1 MRSRQREASDGKTKV
16 KTLKHDG
23 DIDKCKG
30 QMGKKTDRAE
40 VTFKQKVQ

>member
-1 MRSRQREASDGKTKV
+1 MRSRQRETSDAKIKV

-23 DIDKCKG
+23 DIDKRKG

-40 VTFKQKVQ
+40 GTFKQKVQ